1 MVEYTCKYCKKNYDS
16 TEEAEKCEEKGL
28 IGLDIEPGLLLS
40 HKKVKDGFK
49 IFYKELPSEGHER
62 FYEFEEFL
70 AWKSTICPVQHYRES
85 GLDFSKSLDIYRIA
99 TKEEIEKV
107 NKLIKID
114 FPGMGV
120 IKTSL
125 EFNKAKK
132 VHNRLELKV
141 A

>member
-1 MVEYTCKYCKKNYDS
+1 MVEYTCKYCKKNYGS

-70 AWKSTICPVQHYRES
+70 IWTSTICPVQHYQEGALEFGES
-85 GLDFSKSLDIYRIA
+85 LKKHNVA
-99 TKEEIEKV
+99 TKKEIEKI
-107 NKLIKID
+107 NKLIRKG
-114 FPGMGV
+114 FPGIGV
-120 IKTSL
+120 IKTSMDV
-125 EFNKAKK
+125 NQIKK
-132 VHNRLELKV
+132 IHNRLELKV